1 MSASGNHDLFRKEVL
16 DARRQSW
23 LGNISLAQPLRW
35 GVLAAVAVA
44 LAAAVLCMLFF
55 GTYAARARVVGDL
68 VPAGA
73 TVARL
78 QARLSVPSRA
88 IGFIAPGDR
97 ILLRYRAFP
106 YQTFGH
112 QVGRVASISPD
123 AIAPAGAA
131 GNSGQVYRVLVD
143 LQQQAITAR
152 GKSRPLRPG
161 MLLDADILGERRR
174 LYEWIL
180 KPRGP

>member
-1 MSASGNHDLFRKEVL
+1 MSSSGNHGFFRKEVL

-35 GVLAAVAVA
+35 QVVAGVAMA
-44 LAAAVLCMLFF
+44 LATAVLCVLFF
-55 GTYAARARVVGDL
+55 GTYTARSRVVGEL
-68 VPAGA
+68 VPASA
-73 TVARL
+73 AVPRL
-78 QARLSVPSRA
+78 QAQLLIPGRA
-88 IGFIAPGDR
+88 IGFIEPGDR

-112 QVGRVASISPD
+112 QVGRVASISPN
-123 AIAPAGAA
+123 AIAPAGATRGA
-131 GNSGQVYRVLVD
+131 ERVYRVLVD
-143 LQQQAITAR
+143 LQQQAVTAR
-152 GKSRPLRPG
+152 GKYTPLRPG